1 MVTNMF
7 STVDTNDLKSLKAY
21 LESGESGIEDY
32 VNSIEYSYN
41 VTPQIYRQD
50 GENVHRVNPDSSFD
64 ALGLGSSASSSSLMS
79 SMMSTNVF
87 YELPSE
93 SALYES
99 QYDVKAGRWPENY
112 NECVVVLSS
121 SGSVSDFLLY
131 TLGLRDSM
139 ELDDMIQQFMNGEDV
154 DTPENIGTYTY
165 DDIMEASFKLVN
177 SSDYYEYD
185 DQYKIW
191 KDKTENKEYMKS
203 LVDQGEDIRIVGI
216 VQPSE
221 DAKGML
227 LSTGIYYPESLS
239 RYVIEKAQE
248 SKIVQEQL
256 SKRDTNVFTNEAFGE
271 ESSSEFD
278 SESLFT
284 VDTSALENAFG
295 FNTDALSGLS
305 GSVDL
310 SDAFNLDSG
319 SLDLSGMVNLGSINL
334 TLPDMPDI
342 SMSDLMDKVEITA
355 TADDVNQLVS
365 DVIAGYQEYIKE
377 HPEADYSNLIED
389 FLGYLKSPEAQQ
401 ILSDSMKAIL
411 ESAGNITVSKEQLQ
425 QLVTEVMAGY
435 QSYAAANGYTDPDK
449 FDEYLLEYLSTG
461 DAQAILT
468 NWAENNF

>member
-93 SALYES
+93 SALYGS

-271 ESSSEFD
+271 ESSSEFGLD
-278 SESLFT
+278 QS
-284 VDTSALENAFG
+284 DP
-295 FNTDALSGLS
+295 SGYA
-305 GSVDL
+305 GHKYER
-310 SDAFNLDSG
+310 
-319 SLDLSGMVNLGSINL
+319 
-334 TLPDMPDI
+334 PDG
-342 SMSDLMDKVEITA
+342 
-355 TADDVNQLVS
+355 Q
-365 DVIAGYQEYIKE
+365 G
-377 HPEADYSNLIED
+377 
-389 FLGYLKSPEAQQ
+389 
-401 ILSDSMKAIL
+401 
-411 ESAGNITVSKEQLQ
+411 
-425 QLVTEVMAGY
+425 
-435 QSYAAANGYTDPDK
+435 
-449 FDEYLLEYLSTG
+449 
-461 DAQAILT
+461 
-468 NWAENNF
+468 